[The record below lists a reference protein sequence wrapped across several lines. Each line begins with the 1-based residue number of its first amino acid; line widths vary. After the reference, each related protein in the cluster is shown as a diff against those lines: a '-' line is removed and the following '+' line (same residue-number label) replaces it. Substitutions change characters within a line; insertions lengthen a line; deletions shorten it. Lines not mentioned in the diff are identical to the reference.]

1 MKTCVH
7 SKIKPTLARS
17 VAGEDLQTGE
27 FISVLSVISEM
38 PSFMWDSCDL
48 SLRPEELIRLKY
60 IPERAGHPLKIIG
73 ICLPFVYVRSSNKA
87 VEILDL
93 RLTQVVRLDR
103 HCAKEIWRLA
113 RRRSAAATN
122 QEI

>member
-1 MKTCVH
+1 MKTCVD
-7 SKIKPTLARS
+7 SRIKPTLARS
-17 VAGEDLQTGE
+17 VAGEDLQIGE

-103 HCAKEIWRLA
+103 HCAKEIWRLTRKKTA
-113 RRRSAAATN
+113 VN
-122 QEI
+122 ND